1 MVAKRRKVY
10 MYYPS
15 NIYSEE
21 DVWKLID
28 KESKNYTKKQ
38 QLELA
43 LNLNEQGIYEAE
55 FSFLDLDVEPINK
68 RSNLQRK
75 DIKREKETKT
85 ERIKKEKVH
94 KEEKNKIKKQEYIVK
109 SIKSSTEKSKNLM
122 EPISNP
128 HKKRKK
134 AEKIT
139 KKSKNLIEKTY
150 SNENKYLIEPIK
162 KQNKKDNYLMEI
174 IRKTKSIEQLIKKHK
189 NKPKKSR
196 MEKYTGRKYGAYKET
211 KKYKPFR

>member
-122 EPISNP
+122 EPIANP
-128 HKKRKK
+128 PKKRKK

-150 SNENKYLIEPIK
+150 SNDNK
-162 KQNKKDNYLMEI
+162 
-174 IRKTKSIEQLIKKHK
+174 
-189 NKPKKSR
+189 
-196 MEKYTGRKYGAYKET
+196 
-211 KKYKPFR
+211 